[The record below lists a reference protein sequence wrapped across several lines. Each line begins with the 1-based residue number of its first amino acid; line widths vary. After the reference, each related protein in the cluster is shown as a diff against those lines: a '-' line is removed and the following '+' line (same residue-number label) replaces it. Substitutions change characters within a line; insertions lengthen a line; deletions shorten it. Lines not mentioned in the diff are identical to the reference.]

1 MDSVDV
7 DGLRIAFTKA
17 GRGRPVV
24 LLGGFVGDGFVTW
37 RRQIEALS
45 TSYTVVAWD
54 PPGSGAS
61 SDVPES
67 FRLPDYADCLAGL
80 VSALMLEEPVIVGCP
95 SEVRWRLS
103 PFGAMVPRCG
113 RCFWL
118 VPTPGGLAHC
128 QRTPSSSGCGPAWR
142 RRGWLLRRSC
152 RCSCRACSQ
161 RRLRQTWLPSSA
173 PTWPSGSPRG
183 IPHDGACL
191 GRGRSTWSTAPDR
204 RAHDRSPR

>member
-103 PFGAMVPRCG
+103 SFGAMVPRCG

-128 QRTPSSSGCGPAWR
+128 QRTPSSSGCGPA
-142 RRGWLLRRSC
+142 
-152 RCSCRACSQ
+152 
-161 RRLRQTWLPSSA
+161 
-173 PTWPSGSPRG
+173 
-183 IPHDGACL
+183 
-191 GRGRSTWSTAPDR
+191 
-204 RAHDRSPR
+204 